1 MLGSQIIRFLI
12 VVNLLA
18 AAVLIYQWRDAQ
30 VNALAVNSA
39 DRVGLVETSILLASE
54 VPPPSGNVK
63 KRKRTGLSWAQDE
76 PVAMQQ
82 NPDSGGSAEPGC
94 VKLGPYFSVSK
105 ARTVAKSVGLVGYR
119 IESEDFTDEKVDY
132 RVHLAPAK
140 SIEEAYRTRKLLQ
153 SSNIDSFVMTDGPLA
168 RGVSLGV
175 FSSRASAESFRH
187 QSSISVYNPVVTP
200 ISRVQRSHWL
210 KLDPQD
216 PVKQDKL
223 IAQIISQSPA
233 GSVSAQVLCH

>member
-1 MLGSQIIRFLI
+1 MGSQMIRFLF

-30 VNALAVNSA
+30 VNALVVSNE
-39 DRVGLVETSILLASE
+39 DRVGLVDRSISLASE
-54 VPPPSGNVK
+54 VNLPSGDSEK
-63 KRKRTGLSWAQDE
+63 PGSSGAGDS
-76 PVAMQQ
+76 VAMEQ
-82 NPDSGGSAEPGC
+82 NQVYDSSSEPTC
-94 VKLGPYFSVSK
+94 VKLGPYFSVSS

-119 IESEDFTDEKVDY
+119 IESEDFTAEKVDY
-132 RVHLAPAK
+132 RVYLVPAK

-175 FSSRASAESFRH
+175 FSSRASAEGFKR
-187 QSSISVYNPVVTP
+187 QSSISVYSPVVAP
-200 ISRVQRSHWL
+200 ISRVQRSYWL
-210 KLDPQD
+210 KLDHRD
-216 PVKQDKL
+216 PLVRDKL
-223 IAQIISQSPA
+223 IAQITSQSPP